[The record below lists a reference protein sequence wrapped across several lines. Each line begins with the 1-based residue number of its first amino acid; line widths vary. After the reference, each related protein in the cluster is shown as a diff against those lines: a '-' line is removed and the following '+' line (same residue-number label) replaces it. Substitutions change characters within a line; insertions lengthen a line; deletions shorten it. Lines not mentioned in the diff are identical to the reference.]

1 MSKVLLMAFPEQQ
14 AFDTHFNYISC
25 LAKLLNGATLE
36 YTLTLTNAGLPNI
49 DEKKNLI
56 KLTKQS
62 LNDESHIVAIDRDY
76 SYASTSWLPIKAY
89 YLIFNI
95 LLTIE
100 YIIKIQK
107 NIFSRGHHACVEEF
121 TRKLKDKDIEFSVPE
136 LNIVYDQNILN
147 HKNAAGANLSK
158 KTSDVDMCKMAMRKI
173 ANYKLEN
180 WKKHNHINGKKKAD
194 KARLTSYLANDFF
207 VSVFDFPYFMR
218 IRSNYRDFAFIE
230 GVSTADTARYFNEY
244 MLFTANFVKALEGLK
259 NALVR
264 ART

>member
-25 LAKLLNGATLE
+25 LAKLLDSATIK
-36 YTLTLTNAGLPNI
+36 YTQTLTKAGLPNI

-62 LNDESHIVAIDRDY
+62 LNDESRIVAIDKDY

-100 YIIKIQK
+100 YVIKIQK
-107 NIFSRGHHACVEEF
+107 NAFSRGHHSCIEEF
-121 TRKLKDKDIEFSVPE
+121 TRKLKDKEIEFSVAE
-136 LNIVYDQNILN
+136 LNIVHDQNILS
-147 HKNAAGANLSK
+147 HRNAAGANLSK
-158 KTSDVDMCKMAMRKI
+158 KTSDGDMCKMAMRKI
-173 ANYKLEN
+173 AYYKLED
-180 WKKHNHINGKKKAD
+180 WKKRNHYNGKKKTD
-194 KARLTSYLANDFF
+194 KAKLAHHLANDFF
-207 VSVFDFPYFMR
+207 VSIFDFPYYMR

-230 GVSTADTARYFNEY
+230 GVSTAETAQYFKKY
-244 MLFTANFVKALEGLK
+244 FAFTVHFVKALEGLK

-264 ART
+264 ARS

>member
-1 MSKVLLMAFPEQQ
+1 MSKILIMAFPDQQ

-25 LAKLLNGATLE
+25 LAKLLDGTTLK
-36 YTLTLTNAGLPNI
+36 YTNTLAKAALPDV

-62 LNDESHIVAIDRDY
+62 LNDESRIVAIDTDY

-89 YLIFNI
+89 YLIFNV

-107 NIFSRGHHACVEEF
+107 SSFSRGHHACVEEF
-121 TRKLKDKDIEFSVPE
+121 TRKLKNKEMEFSTTE
-136 LNIVYDQNILN
+136 LNTVYDQNILY
-147 HKNAAGANLSK
+147 HKNVAGANLSK
-158 KTSDVDMCKMAMRKI
+158 KTNDIDMCKMAMRKI
-173 ANYKLEN
+173 ANYKLED
-180 WKKHNHINGKKKAD
+180 WKKRNHYSGKKKAD
-194 KARLTSYLANDFF
+194 KAKLAHYLVNDFF
-207 VSVFDFPYFMR
+207 VSIFDFPYYMR

-244 MLFTANFVKALEGLK
+244 ILFTARFVKALEGMK
-259 NALVR
+259 NVLVKMR
-264 ART
+264 S

>member
-1 MSKVLLMAFPEQQ
+1 MSKILIMAFPDQQ

-25 LAKLLNGATLE
+25 LAKLLDGATLK
-36 YTLTLTNAGLPNI
+36 YTNTLAKAALSDV

-62 LNDESHIVAIDRDY
+62 LNDESRIVAIDTDY

-107 NIFSRGHHACVEEF
+107 NSFSRGHHACVEEF
-121 TRKLKDKDIEFSVPE
+121 TRKLKNKEIEFSSAE
-136 LNIVYDQNILN
+136 LNTVYDQSILN
-147 HKNAAGANLSK
+147 HKNVAGANLSK
-158 KTSDVDMCKMAMRKI
+158 KTNDGDMCKMAMRKI
-173 ANYKLEN
+173 ANYKLED
-180 WKKHNHINGKKKAD
+180 WKKRNHYSGKKKAD
-194 KARLTSYLANDFF
+194 KAKLAQYLANDFS
-207 VSVFDFPYFMR
+207 VSIFDFPYYMR

-244 MLFTANFVKALEGLK
+244 VLFTARFVKALEGMK
-259 NALVR
+259 NVLVKMR
-264 ART
+264 S

>member
-1 MSKVLLMAFPEQQ
+1 MSKILAMTFPEQQ

-25 LAKLLNGATLE
+25 LANLLNGATLK
-36 YTLTLTNAGLPNI
+36 YTHALTKAGLSNI

-62 LNDESHIVAIDRDY
+62 LNDESHIVAIDKDY

-107 NIFSRGHHACVEEF
+107 NAFSRGHHACVEEF
-121 TRKLKDKDIEFSVPE
+121 TRKLKDKEIEFSVPE
-136 LNIVYDQNILN
+136 LNVVYDQSILN

-158 KTSDVDMCKMAMRKI
+158 KTSDADMYKMAMRKI
-173 ANYKLEN
+173 ANYKLED
-180 WKKHNHINGKKKAD
+180 WKKRNHINGKKKAD
-194 KARLTSYLANDFF
+194 RARLAHYLTNVFF
-207 VSVFDFPYFMR
+207 VSIFDFPYFMR

-230 GVSTADTARYFNEY
+230 GVSTTDTARYFNEY
-244 MLFTANFVKALEGLK
+244 VLLTARFVKTLEELKKALIK
-259 NALVR
+259 